1 MSAMREDYADLRARL
16 VEGLR
21 GGRSVTTLAVE
32 AAFRKVPRHLF
43 VPHVSPEEAYRDTA
57 IPTRWAGGWPT
68 SSSSQPAIMAIMAEQ
83 LSLEPGHR
91 VLEIGAGT
99 GYNAAI
105 LQELVGPSGQ
115 VVTVD
120 IQPDVA
126 AAAASHLRGAGYDGV
141 TVVTGDGG
149 FGHPS
154 GAPFDRIIVT
164 AAVADASPHWDEQL
178 VEGGLFVAPL
188 RVSTMS
194 LSVAFEKQGR
204 VLRSRSAQCCGF
216 MPLVGAFGTDGA
228 DPSLE
233 LGDDLFLMG
242 PGSRMATVPMVQGLL
257 HESPRRVGD
266 LIIPMDDFGLGGGL
280 GLYLALEE
288 AGMLDLATPN
298 PKRWGF
304 HTMTG
309 LLDPSGPSLCL
320 VRRDAVVVY
329 GTDAASARM
338 RARAGEW
345 VEMSRPGV
353 DRARVELHPAGTAS
367 PRSQWTLRRPWHDVQ
382 IWFE

>member
-1 MSAMREDYADLRARL
+1 MREGYADLRARL

-21 GGRSVTTLAVE
+21 RGRAVTTPAVE
-32 AAFRKVPRHLF
+32 AAFRTVPRHLF
-43 VPHVSPEEAYRDTA
+43 LPEVPPEEAYRDTA
-57 IPTRWAGGWPT
+57 IPTRWAAGWPT
-68 SSSSQPAIMAIMAEQ
+68 SSSSQPSIMAIMAEQ
-83 LSLEPGHR
+83 LMVEPGDR

-120 IQPDVA
+120 IQPNVA
-126 AAAASHLRGAGYDGV
+126 AGAASHLRDAGYGGV

-149 FGHPS
+149 FGHPD

-164 AAVADASPHWDEQL
+164 AAVGDASPHWGEQL
-178 VEGGLFVAPL
+178 AENGRFVAPL

-204 VLRSRSAQCCGF
+204 ILRSRSAQCCGF
-216 MPLVGAFGTDGA
+216 MPLVGAFGADGA

-242 PGSRMATVPMVQGLL
+242 PGSRMATVPMIQGLL
-257 HESPRRVGD
+257 HETPRRVGGF
-266 LIIPMDDFGLGGGL
+266 IIPMDDFGLGGGL
-280 GLYLALEE
+280 GLYLALQEP
-288 AGMLDLATPN
+288 GMLDVATTN

-329 GTDAASARM
+329 GTDGASARV

-345 VEMSRPGV
+345 VDMGRPGV
-353 DRARVELHPAGTAS
+353 DRARIELHPAGTTP
-367 PRSQWTLRRPWHDVQ
+367 PRSRWTLRRPWHDIQ
-382 IWFE
+382 ITFE